1 MAKSLKFTQ
10 KRKSTKSTGMKKM
23 YKKSMKKGYKPTGS
37 NKGNYATLIETY
49 ESDLSANI
57 GGSVRTTLGD
67 FQRGMEV
74 AHAYKY
80 YRCAKVD
87 VTFIPFA
94 NINSIGGGG
103 GAGTRIP
110 QLYRVVDRVNNMEI
124 AETEAEMLERG
135 SRPIMFTRKTSIA
148 FKPSLL
154 QQIQFDVN
162 QPADGGGRPLGI
174 TSISALNST
183 PIFNK
188 WLPTQQSYGY
198 PQAGAPPQTGDT
210 LTQNAVNPY
219 ALRYY
224 GLSFF
229 LAQDGAV
236 VGTSLGQIQVRV
248 TWEFKGARALATNVP
263 VPQLPAHPETSSQE
277 NGVVPNTQPTSY
289 P

>member
-1 MAKSLKFTQ
+1 
-10 KRKSTKSTGMKKM
+10 
-23 YKKSMKKGYKPTGS
+23 MKKGYRPTGS
-37 NKGNYATLIETY
+37 NKGNYATLIETF
-49 ESDLSANI
+49 ETDLSANI
-57 GGSVRTTLGD
+57 GGVVRTTLGD

-110 QLYRVVDRVNNMEI
+110 QLYRVIDRVNNMEI
-124 AETEAEMLERG
+124 ATSEAEMLERG
-135 SRPIMFTRKTSIA
+135 SRPIMFTKKNSIS

-162 QPADGGGRPLGI
+162 QPSDGGGVALGI
-174 TSISALNST
+174 TSLSALNST

-198 PQAGAPPQTGDT
+198 APRPGSYQIGDT
-210 LTQNAVNPY
+210 LTQNATNPY

-224 GLSFF
+224 GLTWF
-229 LAQDGAV
+229 LSQDGAP

-248 TWEFKGARALATNVP
+248 TWEFKGARALKTNGP
-263 VPQLPAHPETSSQE
+263 NPQLPAHPETSSQE
-277 NGVVPNTQPTSY
+277 PGVVPNTQPTEY